1 MIRPKEENYDERF
14 IGKHFQIRF
23 NPEDMIY
30 YLKDLGHGFGTFIKI
45 NNWTLIKNN
54 LLLNVGENYV
64 VFTLGIE
71 DDLLMSESYANKNP
85 KEYENM
91 LNIKIFS
98 GNIKHGVL
106 SFVPSKSPFTLGRS
120 PDCEILIDDSMLSRI
135 HSTIE
140 FRDGDWYIND
150 GNALDRESVKKST
163 NGTWIYAF
171 EEIPIE
177 DKMTFKANH
186 NLFIC
191 KVKQNQEVVYDE

>member
-150 GNALDRESVKKST
+150 GNALDRDNVKKST

-191 KVKQNQEVVYDE
+191 KIKQNQEVVYDE